1 MTQMTYRERIAL
13 RDKLLTLLQ
22 QSVSVE
28 PVGQRLRLLS
38 LGIVALAKVFE
49 LQGMRPD
56 VAVEHAVELIETN
69 YLEAALRDAPELLP
83 LFA

>member
-1 MTQMTYRERIAL
+1 MTQLTYRERIAM
-13 RDKLLTLLQ
+13 RDKLLDLLQ
-22 QSVSVE
+22 QSVLVE

-38 LGIVALAKVFE
+38 LGVVALAKVFV
-49 LQGMRPD
+49 LLDMHPD
-56 VAVEHAVELIETN
+56 TAIEHAAELIETN